1 MKRKN
6 ENRNVSIIKT
16 LNTNKI
22 TYQFNQANIVLK
34 LIVINAIIFLLIFL
48 GSFFFKIPPG
58 DLTAWLVLPNDFFSL
73 LAQPWSLITYSFLH
87 FGFWHV
93 FWNMYILYWFGSYV
107 INLFSSKRFLT
118 IYLLGAICGGLLYVL
133 AYNLFPVF
141 NEQYGRLLGASAAV
155 RAIMIFIAVYTPNT
169 VVRIFMFKVKLWQI
183 GLFVVLFDIIQLPS
197 SGNAGGL
204 LAHLGGALFG
214 YMYAIQL
221 AKGNDIGKWFEKIM
235 DWFINQFKPRHKRP
249 FKKVHRT
256 KHKASSNSNKNSPQ
270 ADHQKKIDT
279 ILDKIGKSGYD
290 SLTKAEKDFLF
301 KAGKDN

>member
-1 MKRKN
+1 M
-6 ENRNVSIIKT
+6 
-16 LNTNKI
+16 NTHNP
-22 TYQFNQANIVLK
+22 TYQFKQASIVLK
-34 LIVINAIIFLLIFL
+34 LIVINAIIFLLVFL
-48 GSFFFKIPPG
+48 GSFFFKIHPG
-58 DLTAWLVLPNDFFSL
+58 ELTAWFILPTDFLSL

-87 FGFWHV
+87 FRFWHV

-107 INLFSSKRFLT
+107 LNLFSSKRFLT
-118 IYLLGAICGGLLYVL
+118 IYLLGAVFGGLLYVL

-141 NEQYGRLLGASAAV
+141 NGHNGNLLGASAAV

-183 GLFVVLFDIIQLPS
+183 GLFVVLFDLVQLPS

-214 YMYAIQL
+214 YLYAVQL
-221 AKGNDIGKWFEKIM
+221 AKGNDIGKWFENII
-235 DWFINQFKPRHKRP
+235 DWFANQFKPRHKRP

-256 KHKASSNSNKNSPQ
+256 TRKASPRTNIKTPK
-270 ADHQKKIDT
+270 AEHQKKIDA

>member
-1 MKRKN
+1 M
-6 ENRNVSIIKT
+6 T
-16 LNTNKI
+16 TNNL
-22 TYQFNQANIVLK
+22 TYQFKQASIVLK
-34 LIVINAIIFLLIFL
+34 LIVINAAIFLLVFL
-48 GSFFFKIPPG
+48 GSFFFKIPAG
-58 DLTAWLVLPNDFFSL
+58 DLTSWLVLPNDFLSL

-93 FWNMYILYWFGSYV
+93 FWNMYILYWFGAYV
-107 INLFSSKRFLT
+107 LNLFSAKRFLT
-118 IYLLGAICGGLLYVL
+118 IYLLGAIFGGLLYVL
-133 AYNLFPVF
+133 SYNLFPVF
-141 NEQYGRLLGASAAV
+141 NGYNGRLLGASAAV

-183 GLFVVLFDIIQLPS
+183 GLFIVLFDLIQLPS

-214 YMYAIQL
+214 YLYAVQL
-221 AKGNDIGKWFEKIM
+221 AKGNDIGKWFENII
-235 DWFINQFKPRHKRP
+235 DWFANQLKPRHKRP

-256 KHKASSNSNKNSPQ
+256 KHKASSRANKNSPQ
-270 ADHQKKIDT
+270 ADYQKKIDA